1 MPPIP
6 SCGGLERKG
15 MGTEPHPSHSLSHLD
30 LQLAAVLLDEGA
42 FNGTELTA
50 RPLSG
55 NGQFRTAWKCLDG
68 TWVTH
73 LHGWSTGM
81 GYLSKARS
89 YADHFKQP
97 LPSWALMMPP
107 IVCWRLCD
115 VALSAGQPLPA
126 ACPQSE
132 NSEAMF
138 ARIAALAEGAVRST
152 AD

>member
-6 SCGGLERKG
+6 SCSWLERRG
-15 MGTEPHPSHSLSHLD
+15 MGTGPHPSHSLSHLD
-30 LQLAAVLLDEGA
+30 LQVAAVLLDEVA
-42 FNGTELTA
+42 FNGTRLTA

-68 TWVTH
+68 TYVTH
-73 LHGWSTGM
+73 LHSWSKSM
-81 GYLSKARS
+81 GYLSKAKS

-115 VALSAGQPLPA
+115 VALRAEQPLPA
-126 ACPQSE
+126 VCPQAG

-138 ARIAALAEGAVRST
+138 ARIAAACEGAMRFAS
-152 AD
+152 D